1 MDARIIHFIAALRAS
16 GVRVSLAESEDAMHA
31 VDHLGVIDRELFRLS
46 LKATLV
52 KEAKDGPTFDRLFPV
67 FFGSGQPPMMNGTE
81 GLSAEEQ
88 QTLRDALRQ
97 ILRELQAELM
107 RRLME
112 GRPLTRDELQQ
123 LGQQSGL
130 QSANQPYHQQWIT
143 RRMLQQLGLHDL
155 EQAIN
160 ELMELLAAL
169 GMSDESRQQLRDAM
183 DGNAEALEEQVREY
197 VGQQIAENMAKDYE
211 KRPPLDDLMHRPFQS
226 LTEREADELRHQV
239 QRLAAQLRSRAAL
252 RQKRGKE
259 GTLDPKATLRANL
272 QYGSVPIKM
281 KFKHKMLKPKLVLI
295 TDVST
300 SMRPVAEFMVRLM
313 YELSDQIARARSFA
327 FINSIHD
334 LTREFEH
341 GRASEV
347 VQEILERIPPGYYN
361 TDLGAALAE
370 FTHDHFDSIDR
381 RTTVIFLGDGRNNF
395 NDPRLDLIDQ
405 IKRRAKRMLWFN
417 PEHSSQ
423 WQVGDSDMW
432 QYAPLCDAVH
442 RVSNLAELADAVDHL
457 FD

>member
-1 MDARIIHFIAALRAS
+1 MDSRIVHFITALRAS
-16 GVRVSLAESEDAMHA
+16 GVRVSLAESQDAMYA
-31 VDHLGVIDRELFRLS
+31 IDALGVEDREVFRLS

-52 KEAKDGPTFDRLFPV
+52 KEAKDGPAFDRLFPL
-67 FFGSGQPPMMNGTE
+67 FFGSGQPPMMNGMD
-81 GLSAEEQ
+81 GLPSDEQ
-88 QTLRDALRQ
+88 QMLRDALRQ
-97 ILRELQAELM
+97 MLRELQAELM

-112 GRPLTRDELQQ
+112 GRPLSLDELQQ

-130 QSANQPYHQQWIT
+130 PNANQPYHQQWIS
-143 RRMLQQLGLHDL
+143 RRMLQQLGLQDL
-155 EQAIN
+155 EEAIN

-169 GMSDESRQQLRDAM
+169 GMSDEARQQLRDAVE
-183 DGNAEALEEQVREY
+183 GNAEALEQQVREY
-197 VGQQIAENMAKDYE
+197 VGQQIAENMAKEYD
-211 KRPPLDDLMHRPFQS
+211 KREPIDDLMHRPFNTLS
-226 LTEREADELRHQV
+226 EREADELRHQV

-281 KFKHKMLKPKLVLI
+281 KFKHKTLKPKLVLI

-327 FINSIHD
+327 FINHIHD
-334 LTREFEH
+334 LTAEFEH

-347 VQEILERIPPGYYN
+347 VQEVLERIPPGYYN

-370 FTHDHFDSIDR
+370 FCHDNFDCVDR

-395 NDPRLDLIDQ
+395 NDPRTDLIDQ
-405 IKRRAKRMLWFN
+405 IKRRARRVLWFN
-417 PEHSSQ
+417 PEQPSQ
-423 WQVGDSDMW
+423 WRVGDSDML
-432 QYAPLCDAVH
+432 QYAPLCNAVH

>member
-1 MDARIIHFIAALRAS
+1 MDARIVHFIAALRAS
-16 GVRVSLAESEDAMHA
+16 GVRISLAESEDAMHA
-31 VDHLGVIDRELFRLS
+31 IDQLGVEDRELFRVS
-46 LKATLV
+46 LKTTLI
-52 KEAKDGPTFDRLFPV
+52 KEAHDGPTFDRLFPL
-67 FFGSGQPPMMNGTE
+67 FFGSGRPPMMDGT
-81 GLSAEEQ
+81 GDLSSDEQ
-88 QTLRDALRQ
+88 QMLRDALQQ
-97 ILRELQAELM
+97 ILSELTAELM

-112 GRPLTRDELQQ
+112 GRPLTPEELQQ

-130 QSANQPYHQQWIT
+130 PNANQPYHQQWIT
-143 RRMLQQLGLHDL
+143 RRMLQQLGMSDL
-155 EQAIN
+155 EEAID

-169 GMSDESRQQLRDAM
+169 GMSDEARQQLRDALE
-183 DGNAEALEEQVREY
+183 GNGEALQQQVKDF
-197 VGQQIAENMAKDYE
+197 VGQQIAENMAKEYD
-211 KRPPLDDLMHRPFQS
+211 KREPIDDLMHRPFQA

-281 KFKHKMLKPKLVLI
+281 KFKHKQLKPKLILI

-327 FINSIHD
+327 FINHIHD

-347 VQEILERIPPGYYN
+347 VQEVLERIPPGYYN

-370 FTHDHFDSIDR
+370 FTHDHFDCVDR

-395 NDPRLDLIDQ
+395 NDPRLDLVDQ
-405 IKRRAKRMLWFN
+405 IKRRARRVLWFN

-423 WQVGDSDMW
+423 WRTGDSDML

-442 RVSNLAELADAVDHL
+442 RVSNLAELADAVDRL

>member
-1 MDARIIHFIAALRAS
+1 MDSRIVHFITALRAS
-16 GVRVSLAESEDAMHA
+16 GVRISLAESQDAMYA
-31 VDHLGVIDRELFRLS
+31 IDALGIEDREVFRLS

-52 KEAKDGPTFDRLFPV
+52 KEAKDGPTFDRLFPL
-67 FFGSGQPPMMNGTE
+67 FFGSGQPPMMNGMD
-81 GLSAEEQ
+81 GLSADDQ
-88 QTLRDALRQ
+88 QMLRDALQ
-97 ILRELQAELM
+97 QLLRELQAELM

-112 GRPLTRDELQQ
+112 GRPLTPDELQQ

-130 QSANQPYHQQWIT
+130 PNANQPYHQQWIS
-143 RRMLQQLGLHDL
+143 RRMLQQLGMQDL
-155 EQAIN
+155 EEAIN

-169 GMSDESRQQLRDAM
+169 GMSDEARQQLRDAVE
-183 DGNAEALEEQVREY
+183 GNAEALEQQVREF
-197 VGQQIAENMAKDYE
+197 VGQQIAENMAKEYE
-211 KRPPLDDLMHRPFQS
+211 KRPPVDDLMHRPFNTLS
-226 LTEREADELRHQV
+226 EREGDELRHQV

-281 KFKHKMLKPKLVLI
+281 KFKHKVLKPKLVLI

-327 FINSIHD
+327 FINHIHD
-334 LTREFEH
+334 LTAEFEH

-347 VQEILERIPPGYYN
+347 VQEVLERIPPGYYN
-361 TDLGAALAE
+361 TDLGAALVE
-370 FTHDHFDSIDR
+370 FCHDNFDCVDR

-395 NDPRLDLIDQ
+395 NDPRVDLIDQ
-405 IKRRAKRMLWFN
+405 IKRRARRVLWFN
-417 PEHSSQ
+417 PESPAQ
-423 WQVGDSDMW
+423 WRVGDSDML
-432 QYAPLCDAVH
+432 QYAPLCNAVH

>member
-1 MDARIIHFIAALRAS
+1 MDSRIVHFITALRAS
-16 GVRVSLAESEDAMHA
+16 GVRVSLAESQDAMYA
-31 VDHLGVIDRELFRLS
+31 IDALGVEDREVFRLS

-52 KEAKDGPTFDRLFPV
+52 KEAKDGPAFDRLFPL
-67 FFGSGQPPMMNGTE
+67 FFGSGQPPMMNGMD
-81 GLSAEEQ
+81 GLPSDEQ
-88 QTLRDALRQ
+88 QMLRDALRQ
-97 ILRELQAELM
+97 MLRELQAELM

-112 GRPLTRDELQQ
+112 GRPLSLDELQQ

-130 QSANQPYHQQWIT
+130 PNASQPYHQQWIS
-143 RRMLQQLGLHDL
+143 RRMLQQLGLQDL
-155 EQAIN
+155 EEAIN

-169 GMSDESRQQLRDAM
+169 GMSDEARQQLRDAVE
-183 DGNAEALEEQVREY
+183 GNAEALEQQVREY
-197 VGQQIAENMAKDYE
+197 VGQQIAENMAKEYD
-211 KRPPLDDLMHRPFQS
+211 KREPIDDLMHRPFNTLS
-226 LTEREADELRHQV
+226 EREADELRHQV

-281 KFKHKMLKPKLVLI
+281 KFKHKTLKPKLVLI

-327 FINSIHD
+327 FINHIHD
-334 LTREFEH
+334 LTAEFEH

-347 VQEILERIPPGYYN
+347 VQEVLERIPPGYYN

-370 FTHDHFDSIDR
+370 FCHDNFDCVDR

-395 NDPRLDLIDQ
+395 NDPRTDLIDQ
-405 IKRRAKRMLWFN
+405 IKRRARRVLWFN
-417 PEHSSQ
+417 PEQPSQ
-423 WQVGDSDMW
+423 WRVGDSDML
-432 QYAPLCDAVH
+432 QYAPLCNAVH

>member
-1 MDARIIHFIAALRAS
+1 MDSRIVHFITALRAS
-16 GVRVSLAESEDAMHA
+16 GVRISLAESQDAMYA
-31 VDHLGVIDRELFRLS
+31 IDALGVEDRELFRVS
-46 LKATLV
+46 LKSTLV
-52 KEAKDGPTFDRLFPV
+52 KEAKDGPTFDRLFPL
-67 FFGSGQPPMMNGTE
+67 FFGSGRPPMMDGTSD
-81 GLSAEEQ
+81 LSSDEQ
-88 QTLRDALRQ
+88 QMLRDALQQ
-97 ILRELQAELM
+97 ILRELTAELM

-112 GRPLTRDELQQ
+112 GRPLTPEELQQ

-130 QSANQPYHQQWIT
+130 PNANQPYHQQWIT
-143 RRMLQQLGLHDL
+143 RRMLQQLGMFDL
-155 EQAIN
+155 EEAIN

-169 GMSDESRQQLRDAM
+169 GMSDEARQQLRDALE
-183 DGNAEALEEQVREY
+183 GNGEALQQQVKDF
-197 VGQQIAENMAKDYE
+197 VGQQIAENMAKEYN
-211 KRPPLDDLMHRPFQS
+211 KREPIDDLMHRPFQS

-281 KFKHKMLKPKLVLI
+281 KFKHKQLKPKLILI

-327 FINSIHD
+327 FINHIHD

-347 VQEILERIPPGYYN
+347 VQDVLERIPPGYYN

-370 FTHDHFDSIDR
+370 FTHDHFDCVDR

-395 NDPRLDLIDQ
+395 NDPRLDLVDQ
-405 IKRRAKRMLWFN
+405 IKRRAKRVLWFN

-423 WQVGDSDMW
+423 WRTGDSDML

-442 RVSNLAELADAVDHL
+442 RVSNLAELADAVDRL

>member
-1 MDARIIHFIAALRAS
+1 MDARIVHFIAALRAS
-16 GVRVSLAESEDAMHA
+16 GVRISLAESEDAMHA
-31 VDHLGVIDRELFRLS
+31 IDQLGVEDRELFRVS
-46 LKATLV
+46 LKTTLI
-52 KEAKDGPTFDRLFPV
+52 KEAHDGPTFDRLFPL
-67 FFGSGQPPMMNGTE
+67 FFGSGRPPMMDGTAD
-81 GLSAEEQ
+81 LSADEQ
-88 QTLRDALRQ
+88 QMLRDALQQ
-97 ILRELQAELM
+97 ILRELTAELM

-112 GRPLTRDELQQ
+112 GRPLTPEELQQ

-130 QSANQPYHQQWIT
+130 PNANQPYHQQWIT
-143 RRMLQQLGLHDL
+143 RRMLQQLGMSDL
-155 EQAIN
+155 EGAID

-169 GMSDESRQQLRDAM
+169 GMSDEARQQLRDALE
-183 DGNAEALEEQVREY
+183 GNGEALQQQVKDF
-197 VGQQIAENMAKDYE
+197 VGQQIAENMAKEYD
-211 KRPPLDDLMHRPFQS
+211 KREPIDDLMHRPFQS

-281 KFKHKMLKPKLVLI
+281 KFKHKQLKPKLILI

-327 FINSIHD
+327 FINHIHD

-347 VQEILERIPPGYYN
+347 VQEVLERIPPGYYN

-370 FTHDHFDSIDR
+370 FTHDHFDCVDR

-395 NDPRLDLIDQ
+395 NDPRLDLVDQ
-405 IKRRAKRMLWFN
+405 IKRRAKRVLWFN

-423 WQVGDSDMW
+423 WRTGDSDML

-442 RVSNLAELADAVDHL
+442 RVSNLAELADAVDRL

>member
-1 MDARIIHFIAALRAS
+1 MDSRIVHFITALRAS
-16 GVRVSLAESEDAMHA
+16 GVRISLAESQDAMYA
-31 VDHLGVIDRELFRLS
+31 IDALGVEDRELFRVS
-46 LKATLV
+46 LKSTLV
-52 KEAKDGPTFDRLFPV
+52 KEAKDGPTFDRLFPL
-67 FFGSGQPPMMNGTE
+67 FFGSGRPPMMDGTSD
-81 GLSAEEQ
+81 LSSDEQ
-88 QTLRDALRQ
+88 QMLRDALQQ
-97 ILRELQAELM
+97 ILRELTAELM

-112 GRPLTRDELQQ
+112 GRPLTSEELQQ

-130 QSANQPYHQQWIT
+130 PNANQPYHQQWIT
-143 RRMLQQLGLHDL
+143 RRMLQQLGMSDL
-155 EQAIN
+155 EEAIN

-169 GMSDESRQQLRDAM
+169 GMSDEARQQLRDALE
-183 DGNAEALEEQVREY
+183 GNGEALQQQVKDF
-197 VGQQIAENMAKDYE
+197 VGQQIAENMAKEYN
-211 KRPPLDDLMHRPFQS
+211 KREPIDDLMHRPFQS

-281 KFKHKMLKPKLVLI
+281 KFKHKQLKPKLILI

-327 FINSIHD
+327 FINHIHD

-347 VQEILERIPPGYYN
+347 VQDVLERIPPGYYN

-370 FTHDHFDSIDR
+370 FTHDHFDCVDR

-395 NDPRLDLIDQ
+395 NDPRLDLVDQ
-405 IKRRAKRMLWFN
+405 IKRRAKRVLWFN

-423 WQVGDSDMW
+423 WRTGDSDML

-442 RVSNLAELADAVDHL
+442 RVSNLAELADAVDRL